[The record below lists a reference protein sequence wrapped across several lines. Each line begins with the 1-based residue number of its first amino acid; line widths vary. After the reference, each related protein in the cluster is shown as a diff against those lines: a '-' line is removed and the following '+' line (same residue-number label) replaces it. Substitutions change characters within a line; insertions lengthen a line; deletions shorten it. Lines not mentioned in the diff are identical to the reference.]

1 MNKNILMKQLQLLIE
16 KNTSMCELQF
26 WYRRYCKW
34 CYAYWK
40 DVKSGL
46 RYFCIWNNFLIFSTK
61 YMLGNLF
68 KFQCNTVIAAPW
80 IGKTFAKFLVLLRP
94 CIFVSNI
101 LMKTVLFFCQMH
113 IMWIDPKDAK
123 ILQKFVLIAISK
135 TSSKNQKSNKVVVV
149 IQSIHRSLEKSI
161 DSHWLM
167 MSHFSY
173 SVFSC
178 VYCFLLKRWNYI
190 KRFVLHEEAVPLPKF
205 FSNRL
210 TS

>member
-1 MNKNILMKQLQLLIE
+1 MNEQKYFNKTIATLNW

-26 WYRRYCKW
+26 RYRRYCMW

-46 RYFCIWNNFLIFSTK
+46 RYFCTWNNFLIFSTK

-94 CIFVSNI
+94 CIFISNI
-101 LMKTVLFFCQMH
+101 LMKTVFFCQMH
-113 IMWIDPKDAK
+113 IMRIGPKDAK
-123 ILQKFVLIAISK
+123 ILQKFVFIAISK

-149 IQSIHRSLEKSI
+149 ISIYSSQFRKIHRFSLI
-161 DSHWLM
+161 
-167 MSHFSY
+167 
-173 SVFSC
+173 
-178 VYCFLLKRWNYI
+178 
-190 KRFVLHEEAVPLPKF
+190 
-205 FSNRL
+205 
-210 TS
+210 

>member
-46 RYFCIWNNFLIFSTK
+46 RYFCTWNNFLIFSTK

-101 LMKTVLFFCQMH
+101 LMKTVLFFCQMY
-113 IMWIDPKDAK
+113 IMWIGPKDAK

-149 IQSIHRSLEKSI
+149 ISIYSSQFRKIHRFSLTYDVS
-161 DSHWLM
+161 LQL
-167 MSHFSY
+167 FSLQL
-173 SVFSC
+173 C
-178 VYCFLLKRWNYI
+178 LLFFI
-190 KRFVLHEEAVPLPKF
+190 KTMKLYKEICSSWRSRTSAEIF
-205 FSNRL
+205 F
-210 TS
+210 

>member
-26 WYRRYCKW
+26 WYRRYYKW

-46 RYFCIWNNFLIFSTK
+46 RYFCTWNNFLIFSTK
-61 YMLGNLF
+61 YMLGTLF

-101 LMKTVLFFCQMH
+101 LMKTVLFFLSNAH
-113 IMWIDPKDAK
+113 NVNRPKRCEDFTK
-123 ILQKFVLIAISK
+123 VCFDCNKQNELQK
-135 TSSKNQKSNKVVVV
+135 
-149 IQSIHRSLEKSI
+149 
-161 DSHWLM
+161 
-167 MSHFSY
+167 
-173 SVFSC
+173 
-178 VYCFLLKRWNYI
+178 
-190 KRFVLHEEAVPLPKF
+190 PKIE
-205 FSNRL
+205 
-210 TS
+210 